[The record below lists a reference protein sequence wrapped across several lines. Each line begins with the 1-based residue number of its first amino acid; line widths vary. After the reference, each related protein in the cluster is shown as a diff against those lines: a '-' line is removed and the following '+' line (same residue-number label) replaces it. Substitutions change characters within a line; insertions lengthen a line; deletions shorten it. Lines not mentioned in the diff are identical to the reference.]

1 VLRLYDTRTG
11 QVEPLPAARR
21 GQLRIGLHGP
31 ALVRSAHLGDLR
43 PYLLADLI
51 RRAAEQHRLV
61 VTIWPDT
68 GSLEPAAAR
77 DHEDVLRTAGAALN
91 IRPTDVAPQPAPAID
106 VIIDLRTPGN
116 GAGRAPRSRDE
127 RGQDSRDGPP
137 ASSGDEQA
145 PASRDGRGPGSTA
158 AAHDTAAHR
167 VRAGELL
174 FAGTAMAEPAGN
186 VVRVS
191 GLEER
196 GLDPLAFRLT
206 FLGHQYREPLDLNWP
221 TLEAADAAVRRWR
234 DRVAEWATSPS
245 SPMCAPYL
253 REVTAVVDDDLDT
266 PAALGALGR
275 LEKDGDVPPGSK
287 FETFMYLDQLLGLD
301 LARDIG
307 R

>member
-1 VLRLYDTRTG
+1 MLCLYDTRTG

-31 ALVRSAHLGDLR
+31 ALARSAHLGDLR
-43 PYLLADLI
+43 PYLLADVI

-77 DHEDVLRTAGAALN
+77 DHEDILRTAGAALN
-91 IRPTDVAPQPAPAID
+91 IRPADPAPQPAPATD
-106 VIIDLRTPGN
+106 VIIDLHTSGN
-116 GAGRAPRSRDE
+116 GAGRGPRSRDE
-127 RGQDSRDGPP
+127 RGQGSRDGRP
-137 ASSGDEQA
+137 ASGDEQA
-145 PASRDGRGPGSTA
+145 PASRDGRGLGSTT
-158 AAHDTAAHR
+158 AAHDTVAHR
-167 VRAGELL
+167 VRAGEVL

-196 GLDPLAFRLT
+196 GLDPLAFRLA
-206 FLGHQYREPLDLNWP
+206 FLTRRYRQPLDLTWP
-221 TLEAADAAVRRWR
+221 ALEAADAAVRRWR

-253 REVTAVVDDDLDT
+253 AEVTAAVDDDLDT

-287 FETFMYLDQLLGLD
+287 FETFVYLDQLLGLD